1 MNDTAYEK
9 LMNHIINNQD
19 NFYRIAY
26 CYVYNKESALDI
38 IQNAICK
45 ALENY
50 HSIKNVKAI
59 KSWFYR
65 ILINEC
71 LQYLRKNKKEIVCDP
86 IDLKEEIYY
95 EEAYEPKLEV
105 YQRVCEL
112 PEQLKVIVIL
122 HFYEQMTLKEI
133 AQTLE
138 VNINT
143 VKTRLYAALK
153 RLRSVLEKELEV
165 EI

>member
-1 MNDTAYEK
+1 MNDTAYDK
-9 LMNHIINNQD
+9 LMEHIINNQN

-45 ALENY
+45 GLENY
-50 HSIKNVKAI
+50 KSLKNDKAI
-59 KSWFYR
+59 KTWFYR

-71 LQYLRKNKKEIVCDP
+71 LQYLRKSKKEILCDP
-86 IDLKEEIYY
+86 TDMKEEVYY

-105 YQRVCEL
+105 YQMVCDL
-112 PEQLKVIVIL
+112 PEQMKTIVIL

-133 AQTLE
+133 SQTLD
-138 VNINT
+138 VNLNT

-153 RLRSVLEKELEV
+153 RLRNELENQLEV
-165 EI
+165 EV

>member
-1 MNDTAYEK
+1 VNDTAYDK
-9 LMNHIINNQD
+9 LTEHIINNQN

-45 ALENY
+45 ALESYESLRNE
-50 HSIKNVKAI
+50 KAI
-59 KSWFYR
+59 KTWFYR

-71 LQYLRKNKKEIVCDP
+71 LQYLRKSKKEIICDP
-86 IDLKEEIYY
+86 IDMKEEIYY
-95 EEAYEPKLEV
+95 EDAYEPKLEV
-105 YQRVCEL
+105 YERVCQL
-112 PEQLKVIVIL
+112 PEQMKTIIIL

-133 AQTLE
+133 SQTLD
-138 VNINT
+138 VNLNT

-153 RLRSVLEKELEV
+153 RLKNELEV
-165 EI
+165 EYETN